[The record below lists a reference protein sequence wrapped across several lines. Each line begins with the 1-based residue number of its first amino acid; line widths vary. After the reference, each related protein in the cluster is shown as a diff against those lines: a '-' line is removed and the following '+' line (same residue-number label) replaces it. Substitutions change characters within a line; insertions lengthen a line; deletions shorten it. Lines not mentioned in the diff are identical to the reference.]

1 MKRKV
6 SEVRSG
12 HCNTES
18 VMYKGE
24 SREANSMETYVTNDE
39 IPFQL

>member
-18 VMYKGE
+18 VMYTGE
-24 SREANSMETYVTNDE
+24 SREANSTETYITNNE
-39 IPFQL
+39 IPFKF